1 MMRFSEVKWTW
12 KWNAVQ
18 SLTSFMSLCG
28 NIIVR
33 PYYTSYVYLYYS
45 VGTENGLRHRHGQYA
60 AQLPDIVAL
69 SPDKIASYFFFR
81 SPLAPWEK
89 GDASSILKSA
99 SAVLLSVV
107 VATVLMWS
115 LVIAMQVLW
124 MRRQTHVLCDVVV
137 VTRNVYLSLSLT
149 DFPLSLQFT
158 ALTRL

>member
-1 MMRFSEVKWTW
+1 MKGRW

-18 SLTSFMSLCG
+18 PLTSFMSLCS

-45 VGTENGLRHRHGQYA
+45 LGTGNGLRHRHGQYA
-60 AQLPDIVAL
+60 TQLPDIVALVL

-81 SPLAPWEK
+81 SPVTPWEK

-99 SAVLLSVV
+99 SAVLLSVA

-115 LVIAMQVLW
+115 SVIAMHVLW
-124 MRRQTHVLCDVVV
+124 VRKQTHVLCDVVV
-137 VTRNVYLSLSLT
+137 ATRNVYLSLSLT